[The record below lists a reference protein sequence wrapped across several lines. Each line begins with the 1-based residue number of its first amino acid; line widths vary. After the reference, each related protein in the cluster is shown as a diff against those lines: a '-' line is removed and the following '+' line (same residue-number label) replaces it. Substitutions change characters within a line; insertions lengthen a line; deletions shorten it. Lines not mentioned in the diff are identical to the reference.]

1 MGAPA
6 FGRLSRFAPLVN
18 IIGISRWRR
27 ANQAVATYRS
37 DRALCDLGRI
47 ILTQIKVVEGARGY
61 ACGIEA
67 WPTHDVKMHREFTIK
82 PLTSWLVQKAYPFA
96 QSLGLHDISSWRAFV
111 ESYVAPG
118 AAGADAVDSG
128 VIAAENLHGYVCG
141 LLFYQVNRHNK
152 DGAALIC
159 DPFLVADLPRY
170 ETPVRALLD
179 AADRIALDRDCKWV
193 RVVLPATGDPLNI
206 EGAGCEGALFRAG
219 YALESLSFRRR
230 RALPVRKV
238 RMAPALNAGRKTRT
252 LAR

>member
-1 MGAPA
+1 
-6 FGRLSRFAPLVN
+6 
-18 IIGISRWRR
+18 
-27 ANQAVATYRS
+27 
-37 DRALCDLGRI
+37 
-47 ILTQIKVVEGARGY
+47 
-61 ACGIEA
+61 
-67 WPTHDVKMHREFTIK
+67 MHREFTIK
-82 PLTSWLVQKAYPFA
+82 PLTSRLVQKAYPFA

-111 ESYVAPG
+111 ESYAAPG
-118 AAGADAVDSG
+118 DTAGADAVDSG

-193 RVVLPATGDPLNI
+193 RVVLPATGDPLNT
-206 EGAGCEGALFRAG
+206 EGSGCEGALFRAG

-230 RALPVRKV
+230 RALPVR
-238 RMAPALNAGRKTRT
+238 RALTAPGLSASRKTRT